1 MSAIA
6 DSSTLE
12 VMWSRLNS
20 IADEAAITLVR
31 TSFSTVVRESKD
43 LTCVLFD
50 TLGRSL
56 AQAAMSIPSFTGTL
70 PLTMKHFLQRYPAK
84 EWRAGD
90 VVMTNDPWLGS
101 GHLPD
106 INIAVPVF
114 LRRKLVG
121 FAGLVAH
128 APDIGGKTLSAT
140 AAEIYEEGL
149 RLPVCRLARAGK
161 WSEDIVDLIRTNVRV
176 PDEVLGDLNALVA
189 AGEVAQRR
197 IVEFMKEFELN
208 DLSELANEIQ
218 KRAETA
224 MRNRIR
230 ALPQGTYHHTL
241 ITDGFDEPLKI
252 QLALRVLKDRLELD
266 YTGTAPQQRSGI
278 NAPWCYTYSYSV
290 FAVKSVLTPEV
301 PNNEGTFRP
310 ISVHAPERS
319 LLNARFPAAT
329 GARSTTGHFVVT
341 AVYGALGQIVPERVL
356 AECGAPRP
364 IVVLRG
370 IGDDGRPFS
379 QTLFCMGSMGARP
392 TEDGI
397 SCIAYPT
404 NTSVTPVEVVETGAA
419 IRIGRKEI
427 IQDSGGAGKFRGGCG
442 QWLEVELLTKAPVT
456 ISVRS
461 DRTRN
466 PARGVAGGGPGSCT
480 RVLLNGEKINPKGIT
495 IAHTGDRL
503 RVETPGSGGY
513 GDPLERDPERI
524 HTDVTNGVVSAA
536 AGRSLYG
543 AVIDDATGQLD
554 LAATVRLRQ
563 ELRSNKSG

>member
-50 TLGRSL
+50 TQGRSL

-70 PLTMKHFLQRYPAK
+70 PLTMKHFLQRYPGK
-84 EWRAGD
+84 EWRPGD

-106 INIAVPVF
+106 INIAVPIF

-128 APDIGGKTLSAT
+128 ATDIGGKTLSAT
-140 AAEIYEEGL
+140 AAEIFEEGL

-161 WSEDIVDLIRTNVRV
+161 WSEDIVDVIRTNVRV
-176 PDEVLGDLNALVA
+176 PDEVIGDLNALVA

-197 IVEFMKEFELN
+197 IIEFMKEFELD
-208 DLSELANEIQ
+208 DLSELADEIQ

-230 ALPQGTYHHTL
+230 ALPRGTYHHTL
-241 ITDGFDEPLKI
+241 VTDGFDEPLKI

-310 ISVHAPERS
+310 ITVLAPDGS
-319 LLNARFPAAT
+319 LLNARFPVAT

-341 AVYGALGQIVPERVL
+341 AVYGALAQIVPERVL

-364 IVVLRG
+364 IIVLRG
-370 IGDDGRPFS
+370 TRDDGRPFS

-404 NTSVTPVEVVETGAA
+404 NTSVTPVEVVETGTA
-419 IRIGRKEI
+419 IRVAKKEI
-427 IQDSGGAGKFRGGCG
+427 IQDSGGAGKYRGGCG
-442 QWLEVELLTKAPVT
+442 QWQEVELLTEAPVT
-456 ISVRS
+456 ISVRA

-466 PARGVAGGGPGSCT
+466 PAKGAAGGGPGSCT
-480 RVLLNGEKINPKGIT
+480 RVLLNDTEINSKGIT
-495 IAHTGDRL
+495 VGHKGDRL
-503 RVETPGSGGY
+503 RVMTPGSGGY
-513 GDPLERDPERI
+513 GDPLERDPQRI
-524 HTDVTNGVVSAA
+524 AVDVANGLVSAQA
-536 AGRSLYG
+536 ARDHYG
-543 AVIDDATGQLD
+543 TVIDEATGELD
-554 LAATVRLRQ
+554 AAATARWRKAKAVDAA
-563 ELRSNKSG
+563 

>member
-50 TLGRSL
+50 TRGRSL
-56 AQAAMSIPSFTGTL
+56 AQAAMSIPSFNGTL
-70 PLTMKHFLQRYPAK
+70 PLTMKHFLKRYSAK

-106 INIAVPVF
+106 INMAVPIF

-128 APDIGGKTLSAT
+128 ATDIGGKTLSAT
-140 AAEIYEEGL
+140 AAEIFEEGL
-149 RLPVCRLARAGK
+149 RFPVCRLARAGK
-161 WSEDIVDLIRTNVRV
+161 WSHDIVDLIRTNVRA
-176 PDEVLGDLNALVA
+176 PDEMLGDLNAQIA

-197 IVEFMKEFELN
+197 MVEFMKEFELD
-208 DLSELANEIQ
+208 DLSDLADEIQ

-224 MRNRIR
+224 MRDRIR

-266 YTGTAPQQRSGI
+266 YTGTSPQQRSGI

-290 FAVKSVLTPEV
+290 FAVKSVLTPEI
-301 PNNEGTFRP
+301 PSNEGTFRP
-310 ISVHAPERS
+310 ISVLAPERS

-329 GARSTTGHFVVT
+329 GARSTTGHFVVP
-341 AVYGALGQIVPERVL
+341 AVFGALAQVVPEHVL

-364 IVVLRG
+364 IIVLRG
-370 IGDDGRPFS
+370 TRDDGRPFS

-392 TEDGI
+392 TADGI
-397 SCIAYPT
+397 SCIAFPT
-404 NTSVTPVEVVETGAA
+404 NTAVTPVEIVETGTA
-419 IRIGRKEI
+419 IRIAKKEI
-427 IQDSGGAGKFRGGCG
+427 IKDSGGAGKYRGGCG
-442 QWLEVELLTKAPVT
+442 QSMEVDLLTEAPVT
-456 ISVRS
+456 ISVRA

-466 PARGVAGGGPGSCT
+466 PAKGAAGGGPGSCT
-480 RVLLNGEKINPKGIT
+480 RVLLNGEEINSKGIT
-495 IAHTGDRL
+495 IGHKGDRL
-503 RVETPGSGGY
+503 RVMTPGSGGY
-513 GDPLERDPERI
+513 GDPLERDAERI
-524 HTDVTNGVVSAA
+524 AEDLANGLVSADA
-536 AGRSLYG
+536 ARTFYG
-543 AVIDDATGQLD
+543 AVIDDTTGKLNA
-554 LAATVRLRQ
+554 AATARRRQ
-563 ELRSNKSG
+563 AKTVKAA

>member
-1 MSAIA
+1 MRATANSG
-6 DSSTLE
+6 TLE

-50 TLGRSL
+50 IRGRSL
-56 AQAAMSIPSFTGTL
+56 AQATMSIPSFTGTL
-70 PLTMKHFLQRYPAK
+70 PLTMKHFLRRFPAR
-84 EWRAGD
+84 EWQPGD

-128 APDIGGKTLSAT
+128 ATDIGGKTLSAT

-161 WSEDIVDLIRTNVRV
+161 WSEDIVELIRTNVRV

-197 IVEFMKEFELN
+197 LVEFMREFELD
-208 DLSELANEIQ
+208 DLTALADEIQ
-218 KRAETA
+218 KRAEMA
-224 MRNRIR
+224 MRRRIR

-252 QLALRVLKDRLELD
+252 QVALRVLKDRLELD

-278 NAPWCYTYSYSV
+278 NSPWCYTYSYSV
-290 FAVKSVLTPEV
+290 FAIKSVLTPEV

-310 ISVHAPERS
+310 ITVMAPERS
-319 LLNARFPAAT
+319 LLNAQFPAAT

-341 AVYGALGQIVPERVL
+341 AVYGALAQIAPERVL

-364 IVVLRG
+364 IIVLRG
-370 IGDDGRPFS
+370 TRDDGRPFS

-392 TEDGI
+392 TADGI

-404 NTSVTPVEVVETGAA
+404 NTSVTPVEVVETVVP
-419 IRIGRKEI
+419 IRIAKKEI

-442 QWLEVELLTKAPVT
+442 QWQEVELLTEAPVT
-456 ISVRS
+456 ISVRA

-466 PARGVAGGGPGSCT
+466 PARGAAGAGPGSCT
-480 RVLLNGEKINPKGIT
+480 RVLLNGQEINPKGIT
-495 IAHTGDRL
+495 MGKKGDLL
-503 RVETPGSGGY
+503 RVMTPGSGGY
-513 GDPLERDPERI
+513 GDPHQRDPARI
-524 HTDVTNGVVSAA
+524 AEDVANGLVSAESA
-536 AGRSLYG
+536 RSLYG
-543 AVIDDATGQLD
+543 AVIDPATGNVS
-554 LAATVRLRQ
+554 AAETRIQRTSAAST
-563 ELRSNKSG
+563 R

>member
-20 IADEAAITLVR
+20 IADEAAVTLVR

-84 EWRAGD
+84 KWHAGD

-106 INIAVPVF
+106 INIAVPIF

-128 APDIGGKTLSAT
+128 ATDIGGKTLSAT
-140 AAEIYEEGL
+140 AAEIFEEGL
-149 RLPVCRLARAGK
+149 RLPVCRLAQAGK

-176 PDEVLGDLNALVA
+176 PEEVIGDLNALVA

-197 IVEFMKEFELN
+197 IIEFMKEFELD
-208 DLSELANEIQ
+208 DLAELADEIQ

-230 ALPQGTYHHTL
+230 ALPRGTYHHTL

-252 QLALRVLKDRLELD
+252 QLALRVLRDRLELD
-266 YTGTAPQQRSGI
+266 YAGTAPQQRSGI

-310 ISVHAPERS
+310 ITVLAPDGS

-341 AVYGALGQIVPERVL
+341 AVYGALAQIVPERIL

-364 IVVLRG
+364 IIVLRG
-370 IGDDGRPFS
+370 TRDDGRTFS

-404 NTSVTPVEVVETGAA
+404 NTSVTPVEIVETGTA
-419 IRIGRKEI
+419 IRIVKKEI
-427 IQDSGGAGKFRGGCG
+427 IQDSGGAGKYRGGCG
-442 QWLEVELLTKAPVT
+442 QWQEVELLTEAPVT
-456 ISVRS
+456 ISVRA

-466 PARGVAGGGPGSCT
+466 PAKGAAGGGPGSCT
-480 RVLLNGEKINPKGIT
+480 RVLLNGKQINPKGIT
-495 IAHTGDRL
+495 IGHKGDRL
-503 RVETPGSGGY
+503 RVMTPGSGGY
-513 GDPLERDPERI
+513 GDPLERDSRKI
-524 HTDVTNGVVSAA
+524 AVDIANGLVSAQA
-536 AGRSLYG
+536 ARDLYG
-543 AVIDDATGQLD
+543 TVIDEATGELD
-554 LAATVRLRQ
+554 AAATARQ
-563 ELRSNKSG
+563 RFSKAVTAA

>member
-50 TLGRSL
+50 TQGRSL

-70 PLTMKHFLQRYPAK
+70 PLTMKHFLQRYPGK
-84 EWRAGD
+84 EWRPGD

-128 APDIGGKTLSAT
+128 ATDIGGKTLSAT
-140 AAEIYEEGL
+140 AAEIFEEGL

-161 WSEDIVDLIRTNVRV
+161 WSEDIVDVIRTNVRV
-176 PDEVLGDLNALVA
+176 PDEVIGDLNALVA

-197 IVEFMKEFELN
+197 IIEFMKEFELE
-208 DLSELANEIQ
+208 DLSELADEIQ

-230 ALPQGTYHHTL
+230 ALPRGTYHHTL
-241 ITDGFDEPLKI
+241 VTDGFDEPLKI

-310 ISVHAPERS
+310 ITVLAPDGS
-319 LLNARFPAAT
+319 LLNARFPVAT

-341 AVYGALGQIVPERVL
+341 AVYGALAQIVPERVL

-364 IVVLRG
+364 IIVLRG
-370 IGDDGRPFS
+370 TRDDGRPFS

-404 NTSVTPVEVVETGAA
+404 NTSVTPVEVVETGTA
-419 IRIGRKEI
+419 IRIAKKEI
-427 IQDSGGAGKFRGGCG
+427 IQDSGGAGKYRGGCG
-442 QWLEVELLTKAPVT
+442 QWQEVELLTEAPVT
-456 ISVRS
+456 ISVRA

-466 PARGVAGGGPGSCT
+466 PAEGAAGGGPGSCT
-480 RVLLNGEKINPKGIT
+480 RVLLNDKEINSKGIT
-495 IAHTGDRL
+495 IGHKGDRL
-503 RVETPGSGGY
+503 RVMTPGSGGY
-513 GDPLERDPERI
+513 GDPLGRDPQRI
-524 HTDVTNGVVSAA
+524 AVDVANGLVSAQA
-536 AGRSLYG
+536 ARDLYG
-543 AVIDDATGQLD
+543 TVIDEATGELD
-554 LAATVRLRQ
+554 AAATARWRQ
-563 ELRSNKSG
+563 AKAVEAA

>member
-50 TLGRSL
+50 TQGRSL

-70 PLTMKHFLQRYPAK
+70 PLTMKHFLQRYPGK
-84 EWRAGD
+84 EWRPGD

-106 INIAVPVF
+106 INIAVPIF

-128 APDIGGKTLSAT
+128 ATDIGGKTLSAT
-140 AAEIYEEGL
+140 AAEIFEEGL

-161 WSEDIVDLIRTNVRV
+161 WSEDIVDVIRTNVRV
-176 PDEVLGDLNALVA
+176 PDEVIGDLNALVA

-197 IVEFMKEFELN
+197 IIEFMKEFELD
-208 DLSELANEIQ
+208 DLSELADEIQ

-230 ALPQGTYHHTL
+230 ALPRGTYHHTL
-241 ITDGFDEPLKI
+241 VTDGFDEPLKI

-310 ISVHAPERS
+310 ITVLAPDGS
-319 LLNARFPAAT
+319 LLNARFPVAT

-341 AVYGALGQIVPERVL
+341 AVYGALAQIVPERVL

-364 IVVLRG
+364 IIVLRG
-370 IGDDGRPFS
+370 TRDDGRPFS

-404 NTSVTPVEVVETGAA
+404 NTSVTPVEVVETGTA
-419 IRIGRKEI
+419 IRVAKKEI
-427 IQDSGGAGKFRGGCG
+427 IQDSGGAGKYRGGCG
-442 QWLEVELLTKAPVT
+442 QWQEVELLTEAPVT
-456 ISVRS
+456 ISVRA

-466 PARGVAGGGPGSCT
+466 PAKGAAGGGPGSCT
-480 RVLLNGEKINPKGIT
+480 RVLLNDKEINSKGIT
-495 IAHTGDRL
+495 VGHKGDRL
-503 RVETPGSGGY
+503 RVMTPGSGGY
-513 GDPLERDPERI
+513 GDPLERDPQRI
-524 HTDVTNGVVSAA
+524 AVDVANGLVSAQA
-536 AGRSLYG
+536 ARDHYG
-543 AVIDDATGQLD
+543 TVIDEATGELD
-554 LAATVRLRQ
+554 AAATARWRKAKAVDAA
-563 ELRSNKSG
+563 

>member
-50 TLGRSL
+50 TQGRSL

-70 PLTMKHFLQRYPAK
+70 PLTMKHFLQRYPGK
-84 EWRAGD
+84 EWRPGD

-106 INIAVPVF
+106 INIAVPIF

-128 APDIGGKTLSAT
+128 ATDIGGKTLSAT
-140 AAEIYEEGL
+140 AAEIFEEGL

-161 WSEDIVDLIRTNVRV
+161 WSEDIVDVIRTNVRV
-176 PDEVLGDLNALVA
+176 PDEVIGDLNALVA

-197 IVEFMKEFELN
+197 IIEFMKEFELD
-208 DLSELANEIQ
+208 DLSELADEIQ

-230 ALPQGTYHHTL
+230 ALPRGTYHHTL
-241 ITDGFDEPLKI
+241 VTDGFDEPLKI

-310 ISVHAPERS
+310 ITVLAPDGS
-319 LLNARFPAAT
+319 LLNARFPVAT

-341 AVYGALGQIVPERVL
+341 AVYGALAQIVPERVL

-364 IVVLRG
+364 IIVLRG
-370 IGDDGRPFS
+370 TRDDGRPFS

-404 NTSVTPVEVVETGAA
+404 NTSVTPVEVVETGTA
-419 IRIGRKEI
+419 IRIAKKEI
-427 IQDSGGAGKFRGGCG
+427 IQDSGGAGKYRGGCG
-442 QWLEVELLTKAPVT
+442 QWQEVELLTEAPVT
-456 ISVRS
+456 ISVRA

-466 PARGVAGGGPGSCT
+466 PAKGAAGGGPGSCT
-480 RVLLNGEKINPKGIT
+480 RVLLNDKEINSKGIT
-495 IAHTGDRL
+495 VGHKGDRL
-503 RVETPGSGGY
+503 RVMTPGSGGY
-513 GDPLERDPERI
+513 GDPLGRDPQRVAV
-524 HTDVTNGVVSAA
+524 DVANGLVSAQA
-536 AGRSLYG
+536 ARDHYG
-543 AVIDDATGQLD
+543 TVIDEATGELD
-554 LAATVRLRQ
+554 AAATARWRKAKAVDAA
-563 ELRSNKSG
+563 

>member
-50 TLGRSL
+50 TQGRSL

-70 PLTMKHFLQRYPAK
+70 PLTMKHFLQRYPGK
-84 EWRAGD
+84 EWRPGD

-106 INIAVPVF
+106 INIAVPIF

-128 APDIGGKTLSAT
+128 ATDIGGKTLSAT
-140 AAEIYEEGL
+140 AAEIFEEGL

-161 WSEDIVDLIRTNVRV
+161 WSEDIVDVIRTNVRV
-176 PDEVLGDLNALVA
+176 PDEVIGDLNALVA

-197 IVEFMKEFELN
+197 IIEFMKEFELD
-208 DLSELANEIQ
+208 DLSELADEIQ

-230 ALPQGTYHHTL
+230 ALPRGTYHHTL
-241 ITDGFDEPLKI
+241 VTDGFDEPLKI

-310 ISVHAPERS
+310 ITVLAPDGS
-319 LLNARFPAAT
+319 LLNARFPVAT

-341 AVYGALGQIVPERVL
+341 AVYGALAQIVPERVL

-364 IVVLRG
+364 IIVLRG
-370 IGDDGRPFS
+370 TRDDGRPFS

-404 NTSVTPVEVVETGAA
+404 NTSVTPVEVVETGTA
-419 IRIGRKEI
+419 IRVAKKEI
-427 IQDSGGAGKFRGGCG
+427 IQDSGGAGKYRGGCG
-442 QWLEVELLTKAPVT
+442 QWQEVELLTEAPVT
-456 ISVRS
+456 ISVRA

-466 PARGVAGGGPGSCT
+466 PAKGAAGGGPGSCT
-480 RVLLNGEKINPKGIT
+480 RVLLNDTEINSKGIT
-495 IAHTGDRL
+495 VGHKGDRL
-503 RVETPGSGGY
+503 RVMTPGSGGY
-513 GDPLERDPERI
+513 GDPLGRDPQRVAV
-524 HTDVTNGVVSAA
+524 DVANGLVSAQA
-536 AGRSLYG
+536 ARDHYG
-543 AVIDDATGQLD
+543 TVIDEATGELD
-554 LAATVRLRQ
+554 AAATARWRKAKAVDAA
-563 ELRSNKSG
+563 

>member
-1 MSAIA
+1 MTAIA

-50 TLGRSL
+50 VQGRSL
-56 AQAAMSIPSFTGTL
+56 AQATMSIPSFTGTL
-70 PLTMKHFLQRYPAK
+70 PLTMKHFLKRYPAK
-84 EWRAGD
+84 QWQPGD

-128 APDIGGKTLSAT
+128 ATDIGGKTLSAT
-140 AAEIYEEGL
+140 ASEIFEEGL
-149 RLPVCRLARAGK
+149 RFPVCRLARAGK
-161 WSEDIVDLIRTNVRV
+161 WSEDILDIIRTNVRV
-176 PDEVLGDLNALVA
+176 PDEVIGDLNALVA
-189 AGEVAQRR
+189 AGQVAQRR
-197 IVEFMKEFELN
+197 IVEFMKEFKLD
-208 DLSELANEIQ
+208 DLTELANEIQ

-230 ALPQGTYHHTL
+230 LLPQGTYHHTL

-252 QLALRVLKDRLELD
+252 QLALKVFKDRIELD
-266 YTGTAPQQRSGI
+266 YTGTASQQRNGI
-278 NAPWCYTYSYSV
+278 NSPWCYTYSYSV

-310 ISVHAPERS
+310 ITVHAPERS
-319 LLNARFPAAT
+319 LLNAAFPAAT

-341 AVYGALGQIVPERVL
+341 AVYGALAQIVPDRVL

-364 IVVLRG
+364 IIVLRG
-370 IGDDGRPFS
+370 TRDDGRAFS

-392 TEDGI
+392 TADGI

-404 NTSVTPVEVVETGAA
+404 NTAVTPVEVVETGVPL
-419 IRIGRKEI
+419 RIAKKEI
-427 IQDSGGAGKFRGGCG
+427 IQDSGGPGKYRGGCG
-442 QWLEVELLTKAPVT
+442 QWQEVELLTEAPVT
-456 ISVRS
+456 ISVRA

-466 PARGVAGGGPGSCT
+466 PARGAAGGEPGSCT
-480 RVLLNGEKINPKGIT
+480 RVLLNNKDINSKGIT
-495 IAHTGDRL
+495 IGHKGDRL
-503 RVETPGSGGY
+503 RVMTPGSGGY
-513 GDPLERDPERI
+513 GDPRERDPRKVAE
-524 HTDVTNGVVSAA
+524 DVANGLVSAEA
-536 AGRSLYG
+536 ARTRYG
-543 AVIDDATGQLD
+543 AAIDG
-554 LAATVRLRQ
+554 AAAQVSRGDKTTRKQAAAV
-563 ELRSNKSG
+563 KAA